1 MLHVKVEKNGV
12 DRKLSVMNINSAM
25 YYMTSQMHMD
35 MNLYVPKRQGNLRH
49 DSLVNRNHI
58 TYTAPY
64 ARAQFYGFINGK
76 RIHKYTKEPGYPSKS
91 RRWDLR
97 AKANHMDAWRRAF
110 IKGGNL

>member
-35 MNLYVPKRQGNLRH
+35 MNLYVPKRQGNLR
-49 DSLVNRNHI
+49 DKSFVNKNRI
-58 TYTAPY
+58 TYAAPY
-64 ARAQFYGFINGK
+64 ARAQFRGFVNGS
-76 RIHKYTKEPGYPSKS
+76 RVRNYTTPGTS

-97 AKANHMDAWRRAF
+97 AKANHMDAWRKAF
-110 IKGGNL
+110 ITGGNL